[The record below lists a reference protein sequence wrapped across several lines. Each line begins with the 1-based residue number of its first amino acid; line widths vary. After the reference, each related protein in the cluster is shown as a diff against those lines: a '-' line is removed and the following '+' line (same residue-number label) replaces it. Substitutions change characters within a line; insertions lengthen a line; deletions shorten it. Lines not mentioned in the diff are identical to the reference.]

1 ADRAQHGGRALARR
15 AHHRDGCR
23 IDPRRGHAGRDRE
36 GSRRAEGLSRPM
48 TLEVARIDCGYGSV
62 RVLKGVT
69 LQVRTGEI
77 HALLGR
83 NGAGKTTTLKAIMG
97 LVRCDAG
104 SIRIDGE
111 ELTRHPP
118 HEIPRFGIAYVPQ
131 GRRLFPQMTVEE
143 NLRMGLL
150 AGSGG
155 AQTKERVL
163 ELFPILRE
171 RLSQVAGTMSGG
183 QQQMLAMGRALCLDP
198 KALLL
203 DEPCEGLQPSFVDK
217 VLATVAQLRSR
228 GVAVLLV
235 EQKVDAALQVA
246 DRVSF
251 LENGMLQHE
260 ALPAQLVSD
269 PEPLHRY
276 VGVSR

>member
-1 ADRAQHGGRALARR
+1 
-15 AHHRDGCR
+15 
-23 IDPRRGHAGRDRE
+23 
-36 GSRRAEGLSRPM
+36 M
-48 TLEVARIDCGYGSV
+48 TLEIERIDCGYGRV

-69 LQVRTGEI
+69 LQVRPGEI

-155 AQTKERVL
+155 AQTQERVL

-183 QQQMLAMGRALCLDP
+183 QQQMLAMGRALCLEP
-198 KALLL
+198 KVLLL

-217 VLATVAQLRSR
+217 VLATAVQLRSR

-251 LENGMLQHE
+251 LENGMLRHE
-260 ALPAQLVSD
+260 ALPAQLLSD

>member
-1 ADRAQHGGRALARR
+1 MRLDLASI
-15 AHHRDGCR
+15 H
-23 IDPRRGHAGRDRE
+23 
-36 GSRRAEGLSRPM
+36 
-48 TLEVARIDCGYGSV
+48 CGYDHV
-62 RVLKGVT
+62 RVLKGVS
-69 LQVRTGEI
+69 LHVLPGEI

-97 LVRCDAG
+97 LVRCTEG
-104 SIRIDGE
+104 SIRLDGE
-111 ELTRHPP
+111 ELTRHAA
-118 HEIPRFGIAYVPQ
+118 HEIPRLGLAYVPQ
-131 GRRLFPQMTVEE
+131 GRRLFPQMSVED

-155 AQTKERVL
+155 AETMQQVL
-163 ELFPILRE
+163 DLFPILRE
-171 RLSQVAGTMSGG
+171 RLRQPAGTMSGG
-183 QQQMLAMGRALCLDP
+183 QQQMLAMGRALCLRP
-198 KALLL
+198 KVLLL
-203 DEPCEGLQPSFVDK
+203 DEPCEGLQPSLVDK
-217 VLATVAQLRSR
+217 VLATVAQMRDR

-251 LENGMLQHE
+251 LENGELRHE
-260 ALPAQLVSD
+260 ALPAQLASD

>member
-1 ADRAQHGGRALARR
+1 
-15 AHHRDGCR
+15 
-23 IDPRRGHAGRDRE
+23 
-36 GSRRAEGLSRPM
+36 M
-48 TLEVARIDCGYGSV
+48 TLEIAGIDCGYGSV

-69 LQVRTGEI
+69 LQVRPGEI

-97 LVRCDAG
+97 LVRCSAG
-104 SIRIDGE
+104 SIRLGGD

-118 HEIPRFGIAYVPQ
+118 HAIPRFGVAYVPQ

-150 AGSGG
+150 AGNGT
-155 AQTKERVL
+155 AQTIDQVL

-171 RLSQVAGTMSGG
+171 RLRQQAGTMSGG
-183 QQQMLAMGRALCLDP
+183 QQQMLAMGRALCLQP
-198 KALLL
+198 KVLLL

-217 VLATVAQLRSR
+217 VLDTVAQLRAS
-228 GVAVLLV
+228 GVGALLV

-251 LENGMLQHE
+251 LENGVLRHE
-260 ALPAQLVSD
+260 ALPAQLRAD

-276 VGVSR
+276 VGVGR